1 MRSIPHHFIPL
12 LLGRLFASVKMVRGV
27 TNEQRRRRDPFLA
40 NPLGRGE
47 LADFLSGGRRALCLL
62 LMT

>member
-1 MRSIPHHFIPL
+1 
-12 LLGRLFASVKMVRGV
+12 MVRGV